1 MESIKKPNKGIWAF
15 WLICTY
21 FCLRKQPTETIH
33 HQSKP
38 NYTKEN
44 QHLPLVSNG
53 AELETINA
61 HKFSHTHM
69 QRYVRNMPFFLLS
82 VRVLLNCMCVPHCY
96 GAVHSTS
103 TRDTCGFLL
112 HQMHANRVILLRS
125 WANTKT
131 PIWNWCV
138 ILRHTWTLHLLHAT
152 YLRLA
157 AAFGLVLSLW
167 ICFCDLICR
176 RWRHCMVFKVNV
188 TK

>member
-1 MESIKKPNKGIWAF
+1 MERIKKPNKGIWAF
-15 WLICTY
+15 WLICTF

-69 QRYVRNMPFFLLS
+69 QQYVRNMPFFLLS
-82 VRVLLNCMCVPHCY
+82 VRVLLNCMCLPHCY

-103 TRDTCGFLL
+103 TRDTCRFLL

-131 PIWNWCV
+131 PICNWCV
-138 ILRHTWTLHLLHAT
+138 ILRNTWTLHLLHAT
-152 YLRLA
+152 YLKLA

>member
-21 FCLRKQPTETIH
+21 FCLGKQPTEIIH
-33 HQSKP
+33 RQSKP

-69 QRYVRNMPFFLLS
+69 QRYVRPFFLLS

-131 PIWNWCV
+131 PICDQINQ
-138 ILRHTWTLHLLHAT
+138 ILKKWFSK
-152 YLRLA
+152 LA
-157 AAFGLVLSLW
+157 IV
-167 ICFCDLICR
+167 LICSGQFAKSDTGIGCKASSVASDFLAFLTLLR
-176 RWRHCMVFKVNV
+176 EA
-188 TK
+188 TAS